1 MESLFSMNNL
11 DDNIEE
17 VVNIISDNLNLVDDL
32 SDEQVDKL
40 ISYLQSEIKRKQI
53 LLNELKNNVES

>member
-1 MESLFSMNNL
+1 MNNL

-17 VVNIISDNLNLVDDL
+17 VVNILSDNLNLVDDL

>member
-1 MESLFSMNNL
+1 MNNL